1 MRFYEFADAEAQLG
15 LLRTIIDNTW
25 SAIAQQAE
33 EQKKAEAERKAK
45 ARVAK
50 GSKKGAK
57 KAPPRMPSISLPPP
71 QPPKA
76 PPTPQPPQASNNGAS
91 NDMPSATAPTLSKQK
106 PAPNSDATPTPQQN
120 STSTQIGA
128 KSFATKNPQ
137 NQPKSTVFGQNIGAK
152 EKDDDTNDRHSKNGI
167 AALKKLP
174 RSF

>member
-57 KAPPRMPSISLPPP
+57 KAGPRMPSISLPPP
-71 QPPKA
+71 QPLKD
-76 PPTPQPPQASNNGAS
+76 PPTSQPPQASNKVPHNGVA
-91 NDMPSATAPTLSKQK
+91 SATAATLSNQK
-106 PAPNSDATPTPQQN
+106 SAPNASTTPTPQQGSIN
-120 STSTQIGA
+120 AQIGS
-128 KSFATKNPQ
+128 KSFATKNLQ
-137 NQPKSTVFGQNIGAK
+137 NQPKSKVFGKYIGTT
-152 EKDDDTNDRHSKNGI
+152 EKDDEADDRHSKNGI
-167 AALKKLP
+167 AAPKKLP
-174 RSF
+174 RNF